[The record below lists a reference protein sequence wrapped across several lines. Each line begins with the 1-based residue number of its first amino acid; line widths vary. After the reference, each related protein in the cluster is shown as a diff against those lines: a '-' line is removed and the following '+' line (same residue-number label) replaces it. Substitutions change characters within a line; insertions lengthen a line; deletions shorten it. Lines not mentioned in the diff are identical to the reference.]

1 MTALHVE
8 LLPDGACVL
17 RDGDLERWRASLD
30 LGEAASWNPSCEAI
44 IWSRTR
50 RVVAGAGDRIHLLDL
65 DTGALCVTLDLSP
78 DHLGYLALV
87 EVADGD
93 STMDLLLVLGWTD
106 VRAYTADA
114 SLRWHARQVAV
125 DGITFD
131 ALHGSILRL
140 HAEMD
145 PPGGW
150 FAVSLD
156 AVTGRELDRHSALLP
171 GYRGLYGAGPD
182 ETPQDR

>member
-1 MTALHVE
+1 MLW
-8 LLPDGACVL
+8 
-17 RDGDLERWRASLD
+17 DGDRERWRASLG
-30 LGEAASWNPSCEAI
+30 LGEAAGWNPFCEAI
-44 IWSRTR
+44 TWPRVG

-65 DTGALCVTLDLSP
+65 DTGTLCATLDLSP
-78 DHLGYLALV
+78 DHFGYLALI

-93 STMDLLLVLGWTD
+93 STTDLLLVLGWTD

-114 SLRWHARQVAV
+114 SLLWHARHVAV

-156 AVTGRELDRHSALLP
+156 VATGRELDRHPALLP
-171 GYRGLYGAGPD
+171 GYRGLF
-182 ETPQDR
+182 Q